1 MKVRDGVQLPL
12 TVLASAA
19 VTIIVAF
26 MWRAFGVDLAVAGG
40 LGDWIAGS
48 TSIMVQAVI
57 VFYLIKTYNSQ
68 KKELEEQR
76 RLLDLAHQES
86 QRKRFEDGFYQ
97 LLARYES
104 VVQGLVLP
112 GNDTYRARRIFIGA
126 ADECMSFLD
135 SVDHMKMTK
144 EFFDSRD
151 WWLGDW
157 IRAIFMLAKYIR
169 ESDRTEDEQYNY
181 MKIFRGFVSAPESR
195 LLLLYLTTKDK
206 GESETARYLL
216 RKQFFKYSFISREK
230 RYKQLDKTITELH
243 GYTIYHDSDIPT
255 HDRD

>member
-1 MKVRDGVQLPL
+1 MKVREGFQLSLIVL
-12 TVLASAA
+12 TSVA
-19 VTIIVAF
+19 VTIVVAF
-26 MWRAFGVDLAVAGG
+26 MWRAFGIELAVAGG

-57 VFYLIKTYNSQ
+57 VFYLVKTYNSQ

-76 RLLDLAHQES
+76 RLLDMAHQES

-97 LLARYES
+97 LLAKYES

-126 ADECMSFLD
+126 ADECVGFLGNE
-135 SVDHMKMTK
+135 DHMNATK

-169 ESDRTEDEQYNY
+169 DSDRTHDEQSNY
-181 MKIFRGFVSAPESR
+181 LKIFRGYVSAPESR
-195 LLLLYLTTKDK
+195 LLLVYLTTKDK
-206 GESETARYLL
+206 GESDTAKYLL
-216 RKQFFKYSFISREK
+216 QNQFFKYSYISREK
-230 RYKQLDKTITELH
+230 LYKKLEKTIKELH
-243 GYTIYHDSDIPT
+243 GHAIYHDSSISTLDG
-255 HDRD
+255 D